1 MPTTKQTGRL
11 PNFIIIGAPK
21 AGTTSLHFYLSLHPE
36 IFMPKVKELNFFT
49 AHPMSSW
56 TKGIE
61 WYSSL
66 FRSEKTVCGEASAG
80 YAWKEVNP
88 CSAERMH
95 RVVPSCKLIY
105 CMRQP
110 YDRLVSH
117 FEMDCRRGVF
127 SGNFEEFLSHSK
139 FGLARY
145 ASYYGRQLE
154 EFLRY
159 FDRSQIHFVETS
171 QMDRARTATLQGVFK
186 FLGVDASFESIMF
199 RHKRYV
205 GRRQPFPT
213 KQGRAIMQSG
223 VLRFLESAMSPQVFY
238 HFRNLLLL
246 PFSEPTPS
254 LALPGELTK
263 EITADFA
270 REVQS
275 VRKLAGLDLASLGF
289 HGGP

>member
-1 MPTTKQTGRL
+1 MPTNKSIGRL
-11 PNFIIIGAPK
+11 PDFIIIGAPK

-36 IFMPKVKELNFFT
+36 IFMPKVKEPNFFT
-49 AHPMSSW
+49 AHPEASW
-56 TKGIE
+56 SKGIE

-66 FRSEKTVCGEASAG
+66 FRSEKAVCGEASAG

-88 CSAERMH
+88 SSAERMH
-95 RVVPSCKLIY
+95 RAVPSCKLIY
-105 CMRQP
+105 CLRQP
-110 YDRLVSH
+110 YERLVSH

-127 SGNFEEFLSHSK
+127 SGNFGEFLSHPK

-171 QMDRARTATLQGVFK
+171 QLDRARTATLQGVFK
-186 FLGVDASFESIMF
+186 FLGVDATFESVMF

-213 KQGRAIMQSG
+213 AQGRAIMQSRA
-223 VLRFLESAMSPQVFY
+223 VRLLETFSSPQVFY
-238 HFRNLLLL
+238 HLRNLILL
-246 PFSEPTPS
+246 PFSESAPS
-254 LALPGELTK
+254 LSLPGELAE

-275 VRKLAGLDLASLGF
+275 VRQLAGLELPSLGF
-289 HGGP
+289 